1 MLEAMEETIGLCF
14 PWDLR
19 NRCWVT
25 LQVGALQPG
34 EQAGEQPG
42 EVLKDQAILM
52 TVFDGSLLVPESL
65 NSLLSIFIALYEP
78 SNI

>member
-1 MLEAMEETIGLCF
+1 M
-14 PWDLR
+14 
-19 NRCWVT
+19 T

-34 EQAGEQPG
+34 EQDGEQPG